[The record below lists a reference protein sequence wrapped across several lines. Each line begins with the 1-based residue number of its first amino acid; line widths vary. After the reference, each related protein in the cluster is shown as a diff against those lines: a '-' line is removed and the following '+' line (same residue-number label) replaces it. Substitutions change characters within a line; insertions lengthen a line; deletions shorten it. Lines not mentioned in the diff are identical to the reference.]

1 MKRKLYSILSFLL
14 ITVLLFSVASCAAA
28 KDANNAAPAPEGS
41 ENLAPDDNNVTN
53 NNNNTNN
60 DNNNDNNNDSNN
72 SGNKENAD
80 ETLPE
85 MSPVLPWPEGGE
97 AMMPD
102 AGIPSEP
109 TVPGD
114 PGEPSDPGNNDYP
127 DKFMENPFVNTEEN
141 NVSTLSADVDTAS
154 YTYFRKLVN
163 SGYDWGELMRYA
175 ASSLRTEEFLN
186 YFKYTANQPGNGE
199 LFSVNS
205 SIYPCPWNTN
215 SVLFSMTLQAA
226 DAIPA
231 EGNNLVFLIDVSGS
245 MMSRDK
251 LPLLKTAFSYLTDQL
266 NENDIISI
274 VTYSGKEAVV
284 LDGCSGNKKETI
296 LSAIN
301 SLNASGSTNGEAG
314 LQKAYELAEKHMIEG
329 GNNRIIMASDGDL
342 NVGISTQ
349 EELKN
354 FITEKRDAGIFLS
367 VLGFGTGNYRDAK
380 METLADNG
388 NGVYLYVDGES
399 EAEKIFSTDLLAN
412 LYTVAKDVKMQITFD
427 KTYVSSFRL
436 IGYENRTLNEED
448 FTDDTKDAGEVGA
461 GHQITVCYELCLT
474 EAAMTEDAMW
484 LDFAVNYKLP
494 NESTSVIPNLYNIG
508 YGDYT
513 ATPDADR
520 AFMIAVIETCMLLHE
535 SQYLPTDFD
544 LGDILEQLN
553 ALDLSDYPERAE
565 FRDLLTKLN
574 TK

>member
-1 MKRKLYSILSFLL
+1 
-14 ITVLLFSVASCAAA
+14 
-28 KDANNAAPAPEGS
+28 
-41 ENLAPDDNNVTN
+41 
-53 NNNNTNN
+53 
-60 DNNNDNNNDSNN
+60 
-72 SGNKENAD
+72 
-80 ETLPE
+80 
-85 MSPVLPWPEGGE
+85 
-97 AMMPD
+97 
-102 AGIPSEP
+102 
-109 TVPGD
+109 
-114 PGEPSDPGNNDYP
+114 
-127 DKFMENPFVNTEEN
+127 MENPFVNTEEN

-163 SGYDWGELMRYA
+163 SGYDWDELMRYA

-186 YFKYTANQPGNGE
+186 YFKYTAQRPGEGE
-199 LFSVNS
+199 LFAVNS
-205 SIYPCPWNTN
+205 SIYPCPWNEQT
-215 SVLFSMTLQAA
+215 VLFSMTLQAA
-226 DAIPA
+226 DAIPTG
-231 EGNNLVFLIDVSGS
+231 GNNLVFLIDVSGS
-245 MMSRDK
+245 MSSRDK

-266 NENDIISI
+266 DENDIISI
-274 VTYSGKEAVV
+274 VTYSGMEAVA

-314 LQKAYELAEKHMIEG
+314 LQKAYQIAEKHRIEG

-342 NVGISTQ
+342 NVGITSQ

-354 FITEKRDAGIFLS
+354 FVSEKRDAGIFLS

-412 LYTVAKDVKMQITFD
+412 LYTVGKDVKMQITFD

-494 NESTSVIPNLYNIG
+494 DESTSVIPNLYNIG
-508 YGDYT
+508 YANYT

-520 AFMIAVIETCMLLHE
+520 AFMVAVMETCMLLHE

-544 LGDILEQLN
+544 LDDILEQLN